1 MLHHSGYNRHDVTSW
16 RLLSRL
22 ARWVSDDGG
31 GRDVWGWP
39 ESAPEGSSA
48 SSRRLGLEVTR
59 APRRGVARGMGVPL
73 VREVLG
79 EPDGAGGI
87 AEDGDADVGEGT
99 AEDVP
104 AVTVVGWLL
113 VEHGLGEADR
123 HLGDGGGGVRDR
135 PAFADVLPG
144 RGPVDAGGG
153 LAGAEIGL
161 PRALVGEPAAA
172 SHRRVMR

>member
-1 MLHHSGYNRHDVTSW
+1 MTGTGVTSW
-16 RLLSRL
+16 RRPG
-22 ARWVSDDGG
+22 RWQ
-31 GRDVWGWP
+31 
-39 ESAPEGSSA
+39 
-48 SSRRLGLEVTR
+48 LGATYLRVTR
-59 APRRGVARGMGVPL
+59 GAGAQL

-79 EPDGAGGI
+79 EPDGAGGVT
-87 AEDGDADVGEGT
+87 EDGDADVGEGT

-104 AVTVVGWLL
+104 AVTVVGRLL

-123 HLGDGGGGVRDR
+123 HLGDGRGGVRDR
-135 PAFADVLPG
+135 AAFADVLPG